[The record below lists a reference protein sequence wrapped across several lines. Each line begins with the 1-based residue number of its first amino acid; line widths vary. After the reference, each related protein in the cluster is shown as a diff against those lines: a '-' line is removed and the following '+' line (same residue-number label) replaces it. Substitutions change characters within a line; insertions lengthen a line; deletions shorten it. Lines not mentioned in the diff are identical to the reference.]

1 MRLVRWPGGEPPPRG
16 RSVVTLGVFDG
27 VHRGHAGVIREVVA
41 AARQRSCR
49 AAIVTFDRHPA
60 AVLSDNPLP
69 AITSLEHR
77 VRLFAGLGA
86 DLCVVVR
93 FCEEVARIEA
103 EEFARCVFRDLLSAE
118 LVILGYDCR
127 FGRDGKGDAALCAR
141 LGPEMGFEV
150 RVVPAVKVDGRP
162 VSSTAIRRAIVEG
175 DLDGAGRLLGRP
187 FSLYG
192 TVVPGDGRG
201 RMLGY
206 PTANLDLHNETIPPD
221 GVYAC
226 WVFANAEPVPGVVSI
241 GTRAT
246 FHRDGGSSRVVE
258 VHLIGRREDLY
269 GKDVEVQFVRH
280 LRSQEA
286 FQSPESLKAQ
296 IERDVAATLDLLRG
310 RPTTG

>member
-1 MRLVRWPGGEPPPRG
+1 
-16 RSVVTLGVFDG
+16 LGVFDG
-27 VHRGHAGVIREVVA
+27 VHRGHAEVIRQVVA
-41 AARQRSCR
+41 AARERSCR

-60 AVLSDNPLP
+60 AVLSGPPYGRLP

-77 VRLFAGLGA
+77 IRLFAGLGA

-103 EEFARCVFRDLLSAE
+103 EEFARGVFRDLLSAE

-127 FGRDGKGDAALCAR
+127 FGRDGKGDVALCAK
-141 LGPEMGFEV
+141 LGLELGFEV

-162 VSSTAIRRAIVEG
+162 VSSTAIRKAILEG
-175 DLDGAGRLLGRP
+175 ELQEAERLLGRP

-201 RMLGY
+201 RALGY
-206 PTANLDLHNETIPPD
+206 PTANLDLHNETTPPD

-226 WVFANAEPVPGVVSI
+226 WVFTDGEPVPGVVSI

-246 FHRDGGSSRVVE
+246 FHREAGSMRVVE
-258 VHLIGRREDLY
+258 VHLIGRSEDLY
-269 GKDVEVQFVRH
+269 GRDVEVQFVRC
-280 LRSQEA
+280 LRGQEA
-286 FQSPESLKAQ
+286 FESAEGLRVQ
-296 IERDVAATLDLLRG
+296 IGRDVETALELLRG
-310 RPTTG
+310 PPAR